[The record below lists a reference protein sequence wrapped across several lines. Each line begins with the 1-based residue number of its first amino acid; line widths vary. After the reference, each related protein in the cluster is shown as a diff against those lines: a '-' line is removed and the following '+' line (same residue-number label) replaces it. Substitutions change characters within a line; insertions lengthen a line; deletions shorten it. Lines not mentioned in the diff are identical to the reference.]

1 MSYCAYCTLSYSWI
15 INQFVILPTKEK
27 IWPFEDSLDTKL
39 NVVWSNRN
47 YNQNNYKQNFI
58 SLIFLINCRRDFLDI
73 FFRGEPEARWNGKV
87 QVGFDRNQGF
97 NLQQIYQYSGLQ
109 PSQVMVLCNLYLY
122 YPYKAMRNF
131 SKYLFII
138 LDHQ

>member
-1 MSYCAYCTLSYSWI
+1 MSCCAYCTLSYSWI
-15 INQFVILPTKEK
+15 INQFVILPSKEK
-27 IWPFEDSLDTKL
+27 IWPFEDSLNIKPY
-39 NVVWSNRN
+39 VVWSHLN
-47 YNQNNYKQNFI
+47 YNQNKYSQNLI
-58 SLIFLINCRRDFLDI
+58 LYSLKNLNVFFLIS

-122 YPYKAMRNF
+122 YPYKAMRNY